1 MLVWAPL
8 PLGSNRPW
16 AAALLALMAWAIVAV
31 HLLLRVRDAVALPGE
46 LARRALPWLVAPLVG
61 FTALVGLQLAGVAG
75 FSTLE
80 VAQTR
85 FYLLASLA
93 HLGLVSAV
101 LLCAH
106 SDKRVKWLL
115 FALLGAG
122 VLQAVLAVLM
132 LSGRQTFWY
141 MFYQFA
147 YNGRASGTFPNAD
160 HLAGYMELCLS
171 AGFGLLVS
179 QFGGSSASD
188 ADRELSWQRKLQ
200 HVMQFILS
208 PKMLLRLALVVL
220 VVALVM
226 THSRMGNGAFF
237 IALLIVGAVI
247 AIVSSKL
254 RRVAMWLVISMVV
267 VDVFIIGQ
275 WVGLEKVVDRLQDT
289 VEATQLESEARA
301 DGQLDLGRG
310 AAEGKQEE
318 SLQDRLRAPRLA
330 AGLID
335 EAPVFGKGAGT
346 FYLRFPAM
354 KQPAMTGFWDHV
366 HNDYI
371 EIAVDTGLVGLGLL
385 MTAAL
390 ATLVRAVSLLRDSQP
405 RLHRGVGAAAL
416 MALVCM
422 GLHSLVDFNLQ
433 IPANAGALLVLMA
446 LAWAVPCGKPLV
458 ARPKGWKGYKPQ
470 DKSSADERPEAAVGG
485 PGAMDDAGG
494 AAGLGSPVG
503 LGGLAGVGPAGG
515 LAATATGAAA
525 ASSVDVAAGL
535 GVAAGLPPVPSLAAG
550 VGGIG
555 AGAAGIVPPLG
566 GAGALTRKI
575 KPKPPAPGELTGEQ
589 MRGRRTVWSGLSA
602 LAVTVWL
609 VLSWIGTPVLLA
621 DYGTQRARQLVGS
634 CASHVAQWDEKD
646 WAPVQRQ
653 LQWGMA
659 MVPDQGAL
667 PVALAQLHACRG
679 AATWEDTATS
689 VAEYQRAIEL
699 LRQASSLRPMHA
711 GTLSAM
717 AIAMCG
723 ADRPIGEI
731 QDVWRQALRLGPYE
745 AGVQSN
751 LLDVAL
757 RVWGEAPSDMK
768 DWTLAYYNAAPV
780 WARKRIYQQA
790 QILQVSDALPAP
802 TPAVGA
808 SAPGGAR

>member
-1 MLVWAPL
+1 MADLQSKRVVKTKVPPAPRWDTVLCACLCALLVWAPL

-16 AAALLALMAWAIVAV
+16 AAALLALMVWAIVAI

-46 LARRALPWLVAPLVG
+46 LARRALPWLVAPLAG
-61 FTALVGLQLAGVAG
+61 FTVLVGLQLAGFAG
-75 FSTLE
+75 LGTLE
-80 VAQTR
+80 ASQTR
-85 FYLLASLA
+85 FHLLSSLA
-93 HLGLVSAV
+93 HVGLVSAV

-115 FALLGAG
+115 FAMLGAG

-179 QFGGSSASD
+179 QFGGSSAADS
-188 ADRELSWQRKLQ
+188 DRELSWQRKLQ

-247 AIVSSKL
+247 AIVSTKL
-254 RRVAMWLVISMVV
+254 RQVAMWLVISMVV

-390 ATLVRAVSLLRDSQP
+390 ATLVRAVSLLRDNQP

-458 ARPKGWKGYKPQ
+458 ARPRGWKGYKPQ
-470 DKSSADERPEAAVGG
+470 DKSSVDAQPEPAV
-485 PGAMDDAGG
+485 A
-494 AAGLGSPVG
+494 V
-503 LGGLAGVGPAGG
+503 
-515 LAATATGAAA
+515 TGQ
-525 ASSVDVAAGL
+525 DVM
-535 GVAAGLPPVPSLAAG
+535 AGLPPVPSLAAG
-550 VGGIG
+550 VGVG
-555 AGAAGIVPPLG
+555 AVGAAGIVPPLG
-566 GAGALTRKI
+566 GAGALTRKV
-575 KPKPPAPGELTGEQ
+575 KPQPPAPGELTGEQ
-589 MRGRRTVWSGLSA
+589 MRGRRTVWSVLSA
-602 LAVTVWL
+602 VAVVLWL
-609 VLSWIGTPVLLA
+609 SLSWIGTPVLLA

-653 LQWGMA
+653 LEWGVSML
-659 MVPDQGAL
+659 PDHGAL
-667 PVALAQLHACRG
+667 AVALAQLHACRG
-679 AATWEDTATS
+679 AATWDDTATS
-689 VAEYQRAIEL
+689 IAEYQRAIEL
-699 LRQASSLRPMHA
+699 LRQVSVLRPMHA
-711 GTLSAM
+711 GTLSVM

-757 RVWGEAPSDMK
+757 RVWGDAPPDMK
-768 DWTLAYYNAAPV
+768 NWTLAYYDAAPV
-780 WARKRIYQQA
+780 WARKRIYKQA
-790 QILQVSDALPAP
+790 QLLQVADALPAP
-802 TPAVGA
+802 EPAAGA
-808 SAPGGAR
+808 SAAGSAR